1 MKKTQKNFNVYT
13 TLKENKGKD
22 NHLWNQIRKQQAIE
36 TDKLL
41 NKGKP
46 MKTPFF
52 QKISSLRKNLLKNYA
67 TRK

>member
-22 NHLWNQIRKQQAIE
+22 NHLWNQIRKQEAIE

-46 MKTPFF
+46 MK
-52 QKISSLRKNLLKNYA
+52 KS
-67 TRK
+67 